1 VPDPLWLWVLLLLLL
16 IASGLV
22 SGSETALFSLSR
34 HDLYQLSRSSR
45 PLQRLAARLMHH
57 PRRVLLTILIANT
70 LVNVLIFAISYV
82 SFGREAGEGER
93 STLWASLGSVGS
105 LVAVIVFGEVVP
117 KGAAMGRARQ
127 LAPLAAPLVSGL
139 SYVLTPLRVLLD
151 GMIVEPLTR
160 LLAPART
167 EPALVTTQELHLLV
181 EVSQRRGV
189 IDDDESALLQEVLEL
204 GQRKVRDEMVPRVDL
219 KAFDIDGK
227 PADLR
232 RFMQEHRLKK
242 APVYRGDIDH
252 IEGLIYAKSLFLHE
266 QQDLRRLL
274 RPVRYVPEQMRL
286 DQLLEHFQHTK
297 TQIAIVVDEFGG
309 TAGLVTLEDA
319 LESVVGEIEPPER
332 APSVPSVEQIDDQTF
347 LVAGGLSLREWADAL
362 GRRLRDP
369 SVATLAGLVLAELG
383 RVPQPGDVVR
393 IGNVQLTVHQ
403 MRKRR
408 IERLKIELVDVS
420 SAPGQS
426 VP

>member
-1 VPDPLWLWVLLLLLL
+1 MPDHLWLWVLLLLLL
-16 IASGLV
+16 VASGLV

-34 HDLYQLSRSSR
+34 HELYQLSRSPH
-45 PLQRLAARLMHH
+45 PLRRLAASLMHH

-70 LVNVLIFAISYV
+70 LVNVLIFAVSYV
-82 SFGREAGEGER
+82 SFGREGGER

-105 LVAVIVFGEVVP
+105 LVAVIIFGEVVP

-160 LLAPART
+160 LLAPARS
-167 EPALVTTQELHLLV
+167 EPALITTQELHLLV

-204 GQRKVRDEMVPRVDL
+204 GQRKVRDAMVPRVDL
-219 KAFDIDGK
+219 KVFDIDGE

-242 APVYRGDIDH
+242 VPVYSGDIDH
-252 IEGLIYAKSLFLHE
+252 IVGLIYAKSLFLHE
-266 QQDLRRLL
+266 QPDLRRLL
-274 RPVRYVPEQMRL
+274 RPVRYVPEQTRL
-286 DQLLEHFQHTK
+286 DQLLEHFRHTK

-332 APSVPSVEQIDDQTF
+332 APSVPPVEQIDDRTF

-403 MRKRR
+403 MRRRR
-408 IERLKIELVDVS
+408 IERLKVELIDVS

-426 VP
+426 VT

>member
-1 VPDPLWLWVLLLLLL
+1 MPDHLWLWMLLLLLL
-16 IASGLV
+16 GASGLV

-34 HDLYQLSRSSR
+34 HDLYQLGRSPR
-45 PLQRLAARLMHH
+45 RLRRMAAGLMHH

-82 SFGREAGEGER
+82 SFGGEGGER
-93 STLWASLGSVGS
+93 SALWASLGSVGS

-117 KGAAMGRARQ
+117 KGVAMGGARQ

-139 SYVLTPLRVLLD
+139 SYVLTPLRILLD

-160 LLAPART
+160 LLAPARS
-167 EPALVTTQELHLLV
+167 EPSLITTQELRLLV
-181 EVSQRRGV
+181 DVSQRRGV

-204 GQRKVRDEMVPRVDL
+204 GQRKVRDAMVPRVDL
-219 KAFDIDGK
+219 KAFDIDGE

-242 APVYRGDIDH
+242 VPVYTGDIDH
-252 IEGLIYAKSLFLHE
+252 IEGLIYAKNLFLHE
-266 QQDLRRLL
+266 HEDLRRLL

-286 DQLLEHFQHTK
+286 DQLLEHFRHTK

-332 APSVPSVEQIDDQTF
+332 APSVPSVEQIDDRTF
-347 LVAGGLSLREWADAL
+347 LVAGGLSVREWADAF
-362 GRRLRDP
+362 GRRLRDQ

-383 RVPQPGDVVR
+383 RVPHPGDAVR
-393 IGNVQLTVHQ
+393 IGNVQLTVDQ
-403 MRKRR
+403 MRGRR
-408 IERLKIELVDVS
+408 IERLKVELIDVS

-426 VP
+426 AT